1 MTYRNTKRVARYAGI
16 AWLLPLTLAALVLL
30 FAAASPAFTS
40 GPQGVPNAPE
50 GLAAAAVHA
59 GIVDLE
65 WMDVEGADSYEV
77 QVMPGN
83 AWILLPG
90 EGIDIALYGPGAI
103 VRNLPHEGRYYFSVR
118 ARNGAGRSGW
128 SSFLFQPATG
138 ARESWADVPEPVNLP
153 ATGVPA
159 IEGVPSTGE
168 TLTADT
174 SEIRDGN
181 GLDRVKLSHQWIWQE
196 GTQET
201 DIEQATAP
209 TYRLHPADEGRA
221 VRLRVTFTDRG
232 GFAESLTSA
241 ATATV
246 AANSPPAGLPEISG
260 TARVDETLTV
270 KTSGISDADGLD
282 GVRYRYQ
289 WLAND
294 GAGDADIR
302 NATAPSHT
310 LSDADQGSTFRVRVT
325 FTDDRGNGETLT
337 SAPTA
342 EVAHRPNTPATG
354 LPTISGKLQ
363 VGKRL
368 TADTSGIAD
377 VDGLGTVSYAHQ
389 WIAIDGT
396 TATDIPG
403 ATTSTYTPVPAEEG
417 RTIRVRVTFTDDSD
431 YEETLT
437 SEATGAI
444 GPPNVPATGGPVIVG
459 TAQVGETL
467 TADLSGITDADGL
480 VNAAFSFQWVRSH
493 YGSNFSDIPGATNST
508 HILEKGDLRK
518 TMSVRVSF
526 SDDRGNRETLT
537 SPRTVK
543 VQIVACTASED
554 APTAT
559 MVEIEAVPAVVEST
573 TGDYFVLYLRPDL
586 DSAREVPISVTLGQD
601 GTTTLT
607 DRLPPLPAEHYRVEK
622 FLIAEP
628 ADVDGDCIDDVT
640 ELGDPAGLNPVNRAP
655 TVYPRDGTVAIPDR
669 ATFELLS
676 YKGRT
681 VPFHGY
687 LRDLEFLKFYISRVN
702 SSRPMVYFINTNT
715 HTLHPDFWR
724 AVHGFGSQ
732 HSSSLL
738 AGELVFHPNAVAPDG
753 SLGVYRFEYKS
764 WNGYRFE
771 QISMINDALAASMP
785 LLENNLAYHPR
796 TEEMQRAYRQE
807 QALFDASRVNVL
819 LAEEILP
826 DVPFLPLNVGQ
837 GYGFLRVMSLE
848 ERPDPR
854 DVVIYETLPNEL
866 SRVAGIITT
875 VPQTPLSHVNLRAV
889 QDGVPNAFIRNAL
902 DGGDN
907 GDGGHIDDLIGR
919 YVYYAVGAG
928 GYSIRAATRAE
939 VDAHFASS
947 RPSETQTP
955 ERDLTVT
962 DIAPLSDLGFDD
974 WNAFGVK
981 AANVAVLRTL
991 GFPEGTVPEG
1001 FAVPFYFYDEF
1012 MKHNGFYSD
1021 VEELLADPEFRSDF
1035 DTQEQELKKLR
1046 KKIKKG
1052 ETPDWI
1058 IDALE
1063 DMHASYPEGQSLR
1076 YRSSTNNEDLP
1087 GFSGAGLYDSKT
1099 QDPEETAADGIDKS
1113 LKGVW
1118 ASLWNFRAF
1127 VERDTHGVDHLATA
1141 MGVLVHPNYSGELA
1155 NGVAV
1160 SFDPIHSTEGSYYV
1174 NTQLGEDL
1182 VTNPDANSVPEEIL
1196 LDSSGSYTTLA
1207 ASNQVA
1213 HGQLLMSD
1221 AQIDQLRQHLQ
1232 VIHDHF
1238 EGLYNPEPGEAF
1250 AMEIEFK
1257 ITSDDILSIKQ
1268 ARPWVFS
1275 VPNSAA
1281 TGAPTISGTAQLGE
1295 TLTASTSNIADA
1307 DGLTNATFL
1316 YQWSRNDGNDGNDGA
1331 DIEGAAEPSYTPS
1344 VSDVGKTI
1352 RVRASFTDDANNAE
1366 TLTSAATEV
1375 VQPGGNAWSTTMTVG
1390 TRDGYTGY
1398 SHWGDPDLG
1407 SLSETAVEWDGKTH
1421 YVRYLFLKDGELWL
1435 GLNEEML
1442 STGFALSAGDEE
1454 FGSADAM
1461 VDHGGASYRFRW
1473 DDPGLG
1479 WSDGAEVTVNLVQSD
1494 QNTPALGAP
1503 TISGTAQVAETLTA
1517 DTSGVEDADGLTN
1530 VSYSYQWLAGGSD
1543 IGGAT
1548 GSGYTLTASEQG
1560 KTIQVR
1566 VTFTD
1571 DADNR
1576 ESLTSVATVAVAAKP
1591 VPLTASFSNA
1601 PASHDGSAE
1610 FTFDLAFSE
1619 NFPLSYITLRD
1630 HAFTEDGGDVKRA
1643 QRKVPGSN
1651 RTWTITVEPAGNGA
1665 VSITL
1670 PETTDCDDEGAICT
1684 FDKRKLSN
1692 ATSVSI
1698 SGPQ

>member
-1 MTYRNTKRVARYAGI
+1 MTIRNTKRVARYAGI
-16 AWLLPLTLAALVLL
+16 AWLLLLTLAALVLL

-59 GIVDLE
+59 GIVDIE
-65 WMDVEGADSYEV
+65 WKDVEGADSYEV

-83 AWILLPG
+83 TWILLPG

-118 ARNGAGRSGW
+118 ARNGAGASGW

-138 ARESWADVPEPVNLP
+138 TGETWADVPEPVNLP

-159 IEGVPSTGE
+159 IVGVPSTGE

-181 GLDRVKLSHQWIWQE
+181 GLERVKLSHQWIWQE
-196 GTQET
+196 GAQET

-209 TYRLHPADEGRA
+209 AYRLHPADEGRA

-260 TARVDETLTV
+260 TARVDQTLTV

-289 WLAND
+289 WLSND
-294 GAGDADIR
+294 GAGDADIQ

-325 FTDDRGNGETLT
+325 FTDDRGNSETLT

-363 VGKRL
+363 VGRRL

-377 VDGLGTVSYAHQ
+377 VDGLDTVSYAHQ
-389 WIAIDGT
+389 WVAIDGT

-417 RTIRVRVTFTDDSD
+417 KTIRVRVTFKDDSD

-444 GPPNVPATGGPVIVG
+444 GPPNVPAIGGPTIVG
-459 TAQVGETL
+459 TAQIGETL

-480 VNAAFSFQWVRSH
+480 VNAEFSFQWVRSH

-508 HILEKGDLRK
+508 HILDTGDLRK

-543 VQIVACTASED
+543 VQIVACTASDD

-586 DSAREVPISVTLGQD
+586 DSAREVPVSVTLGQE

-687 LRDLEFLKFYISRVN
+687 LRDLEFLKFYISGVN

-724 AVHGFGSQ
+724 AVDSFGSQ
-732 HSSSLL
+732 HNASLL

-764 WNGYRFE
+764 WNSYRFE
-771 QISMINDALAASMP
+771 QISMINEALAASMP

-796 TEEMQRAYRQE
+796 SEEMQRAYRQE

-819 LAEEILP
+819 LAEDILP

-854 DVVIYETLPNEL
+854 DVVIYQTLPNEL

-902 DGGDN
+902 DGDDD
-907 GDGGHIDDLIGR
+907 DGGHIDDLIGR

-962 DIAPLSDLGFDD
+962 EITPLSDIGFDD

-981 AANVAVLRTL
+981 AANVAVLGTL
-991 GFPEGTVPEG
+991 GFPEGTVPDG
-1001 FAVPFYFYDEF
+1001 FAVPF
-1012 MKHNGFYSD
+1012 
-1021 VEELLADPEFRSDF
+1021 
-1035 DTQEQELKKLR
+1035 
-1046 KKIKKG
+1046 
-1052 ETPDWI
+1052 
-1058 IDALE
+1058 
-1063 DMHASYPEGQSLR
+1063 
-1076 YRSSTNNEDLP
+1076 
-1087 GFSGAGLYDSKT
+1087 
-1099 QDPEETAADGIDKS
+1099 
-1113 LKGVW
+1113 
-1118 ASLWNFRAF
+1118 
-1127 VERDTHGVDHLATA
+1127 
-1141 MGVLVHPNYSGELA
+1141 
-1155 NGVAV
+1155 
-1160 SFDPIHSTEGSYYV
+1160 
-1174 NTQLGEDL
+1174 
-1182 VTNPDANSVPEEIL
+1182 
-1196 LDSSGSYTTLA
+1196 
-1207 ASNQVA
+1207 
-1213 HGQLLMSD
+1213 
-1221 AQIDQLRQHLQ
+1221 
-1232 VIHDHF
+1232 
-1238 EGLYNPEPGEAF
+1238 
-1250 AMEIEFK
+1250 
-1257 ITSDDILSIKQ
+1257 
-1268 ARPWVFS
+1268 
-1275 VPNSAA
+1275 
-1281 TGAPTISGTAQLGE
+1281 
-1295 TLTASTSNIADA
+1295 
-1307 DGLTNATFL
+1307 
-1316 YQWSRNDGNDGNDGA
+1316 
-1331 DIEGAAEPSYTPS
+1331 
-1344 VSDVGKTI
+1344 
-1352 RVRASFTDDANNAE
+1352 
-1366 TLTSAATEV
+1366 
-1375 VQPGGNAWSTTMTVG
+1375 
-1390 TRDGYTGY
+1390 
-1398 SHWGDPDLG
+1398 
-1407 SLSETAVEWDGKTH
+1407 
-1421 YVRYLFLKDGELWL
+1421 
-1435 GLNEEML
+1435 
-1442 STGFALSAGDEE
+1442 
-1454 FGSADAM
+1454 
-1461 VDHGGASYRFRW
+1461 
-1473 DDPGLG
+1473 
-1479 WSDGAEVTVNLVQSD
+1479 
-1494 QNTPALGAP
+1494 
-1503 TISGTAQVAETLTA
+1503 
-1517 DTSGVEDADGLTN
+1517 
-1530 VSYSYQWLAGGSD
+1530 
-1543 IGGAT
+1543 
-1548 GSGYTLTASEQG
+1548 
-1560 KTIQVR
+1560 
-1566 VTFTD
+1566 
-1571 DADNR
+1571 
-1576 ESLTSVATVAVAAKP
+1576 
-1591 VPLTASFSNA
+1591 
-1601 PASHDGSAE
+1601 
-1610 FTFDLAFSE
+1610 
-1619 NFPLSYITLRD
+1619 
-1630 HAFTEDGGDVKRA
+1630 
-1643 QRKVPGSN
+1643 
-1651 RTWTITVEPAGNGA
+1651 
-1665 VSITL
+1665 
-1670 PETTDCDDEGAICT
+1670 
-1684 FDKRKLSN
+1684 
-1692 ATSVSI
+1692 
-1698 SGPQ
+1698 